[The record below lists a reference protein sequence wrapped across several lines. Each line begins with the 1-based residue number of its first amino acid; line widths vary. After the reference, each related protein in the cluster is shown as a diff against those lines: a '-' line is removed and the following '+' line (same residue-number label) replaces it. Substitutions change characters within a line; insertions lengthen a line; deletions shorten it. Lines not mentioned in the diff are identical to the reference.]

1 MSSASLIILLIA
13 LLSAWLIWTATG
25 KRSAGAGW
33 GSAGWGGAGRGGA
46 GRGRKPEDAL
56 ETLDAGTM
64 ITLTRFDGKDV
75 HVNVSLH
82 ERHVYEEDGDLW
94 YELECQGPDGPVSIN
109 VDPSDRDWVSITRRK
124 ISLEHL
130 GIDAAR
136 IDEIERRDAGS
147 VAYDGVHY
155 EFEDWG
161 EATYY
166 PLGERSEG
174 EDFKYWDFEDDAEG
188 LITIERWEDG
198 SYEVFISEW
207 VRRNRVIVPSQEA
220 QNEEQPA

>member
-1 MSSASLIILLIA
+1 MRDRFLKMSTTSLIILLIA
-13 LLSAWLIWTATG
+13 LLSAWLIWTVTK
-25 KRSAGAGW
+25 KRPAGVV
-33 GSAGWGGAGRGGA
+33 RGY
-46 GRGRKPEDAL
+46 RGRANDAL
-56 ETLDAGTM
+56 ENLEAGAL

-82 ERHVYEEDGDLW
+82 ERHVYEEDGDTW

-109 VDPSDRDWVSITRRK
+109 VDPTDREWVSVTRRK
-124 ISLEHL
+124 MSLEHL
-130 GIDAAR
+130 GIDAAKLN
-136 IDEIERRDAGS
+136 EIEARDAGS
-147 VAYDGVHY
+147 VSYDGISY

-198 SYEVFISEW
+198 THEVFLSEW
-207 VRRNRVIVPSQEA
+207 LKRNRLIVPSME
-220 QNEEQPA
+220 EEQPA

>member
-1 MSSASLIILLIA
+1 MSTTSLIILLIA
-13 LLSAWLIWTATG
+13 LLSAWLIWTVTK
-25 KRSAGAGW
+25 KRPFVV
-33 GSAGWGGAGRGGA
+33 GGGRGGA
-46 GRGRKPEDAL
+46 GRGYGARGGADAL
-56 ETLDAGTM
+56 ENLEAGAL

-82 ERHVYEEDGDLW
+82 ERHVYEEDGDVW

-109 VDPSDRDWVSITRRK
+109 VDPSDRDWVSVTRRK
-124 ISLEHL
+124 MSLEHL
-130 GIDAAR
+130 GIDPAR
-136 IDEIERRDAGS
+136 LNEIETRDAGS
-147 VAYDGVHY
+147 VSYDGISY

-198 SYEVFISEW
+198 SHEVFLSEW
-207 VRRNRVIVPSQEA
+207 LKRNRLTVPSME
-220 QNEEQPA
+220 EEQPA

>member
-1 MSSASLIILLIA
+1 MSTASLIILLIA
-13 LLSAWLIWTATG
+13 LLSAWLIWTLTKNRPVG
-25 KRSAGAGW
+25 VVGGGVRSSRRGYGAR
-33 GSAGWGGAGRGGA
+33 GAA
-46 GRGRKPEDAL
+46 DAL
-56 ETLDAGTM
+56 ENLEAGAL
-64 ITLTRFDGKDV
+64 ITLSRFDGKDI

-82 ERHVYEEDGDLW
+82 ERHVYEEDDDVW

-109 VDPSDRDWVSITRRK
+109 VDPSDREWVSVTRRK
-124 ISLEHL
+124 MSLEHL

-136 IDEIERRDAGS
+136 LNEIETRDAGS
-147 VAYDGVHY
+147 VSYDGISY

-188 LITIERWEDG
+188 LITIERWDDG
-198 SYEVFISEW
+198 SHEVFLSEW
-207 VRRNRVIVPSQEA
+207 LKRNRVSVPSME
-220 QNEEQPA
+220 EEQPA